1 MKSLDI
7 KLYSNSTDHSSKIF
21 VSTEYNHNKLYKFDK
36 INSIKCNKLILKRNI
51 NHNIINTPT
60 QSNNINNYNNYYNE
74 VKLKKEFENS
84 YSNNQDNQKKN
95 FHFSNI
101 TFNFFK
107 QNQFEKNKNLFNRNN
122 HLKFKNNNKS
132 IEKESLNNNKIPI
145 IKKYFYDSGKFK
157 IPLIS
162 LDNQ

>member
-1 MKSLDI
+1 M
-7 KLYSNSTDHSSKIF
+7 
-21 VSTEYNHNKLYKFDK
+21 
-36 INSIKCNKLILKRNI
+36 
-51 NHNIINTPT
+51 
-60 QSNNINNYNNYYNE
+60 
-74 VKLKKEFENS
+74 KKEFENS
-84 YSNNQDNQKKN
+84 FSNNKDNQKKN

-122 HLKFKNNNKS
+122 NLKFKNNNKS
-132 IEKESLNNNKIPI
+132 IENESLNNNKIPT